1 MCNKSKLLMWGLLI
15 FLFTSNSFAQQYGRN
30 KIQYEKK
37 NWKLLQSEHFDIYF
51 YQGGKD
57 LAEFVAGTA
66 ESSYVDLSRDFDY
79 KLIARIPIVVY
90 RSHNDFSETN
100 ISSQV
105 VGESVGGFTEFLKD
119 RVIIP
124 FEGSYEKFRHVI
136 HHELTHAVMLQML
149 YGAGS
154 GAILR
159 GVSKMSPPLWFNE
172 GLAEYES
179 LGWDTDSDM
188 FVRDA
193 TLHGYLPPIPYL
205 QAFMAY
211 KGGQSVMLYLEDT
224 YGPHKLSELLHRMR
238 HSRSFKKAW
247 QQALNEPLEETSKKW
262 QRYMRKKYWPEIA
275 NRKEPS
281 DYALALTDH
290 EKWRNFIN
298 NSPALAP
305 KGDRIAFLSDRSGY
319 FDIYLTSVTEPKKVT
334 RLVAGQR
341 KSNLEELH
349 WLQPGMSWSPDG
361 RFIAFAARAG
371 KEDAL
376 NIIDVNRK
384 KIVHTFK
391 FGLDGLFSPA
401 WSPTNNEI
409 AFVGIKNSQSD
420 IYLYNLD
427 TEKLTHV
434 TDDVFSDLD
443 PAWSP
448 DGNDLVF
455 ASDRKENVEPKELRK
470 PVHMVGFDYKTTDI
484 YFVHKNG
491 AGMQRLTTS
500 PHNELS
506 PQWTADGKHLLY
518 VSDKSGISNIYSL
531 NPETLEDEAMTNLI
545 TGCAQLSWGSNSNRL
560 AFTAFSNGGYDI
572 FVWANPF
579 GTQNKIEQ
587 PVKTAFIKE
596 LDAGRRIPEIPQ
608 KNGEG
613 KIIVKQVQEEQDFSD
628 YVFGDDFRR
637 GKIAVANADSQS
649 IKLAPQDYKENGEYK
664 VHKYKTK
671 FGIDHVGVN
680 AGYDPIFGMQG
691 LTELSASDV
700 LGDHQLTLGIN
711 FVRDFLNSDFLFS
724 YLNQKNR
731 LNWSVSASQFVFF
744 YATNLGYVR
753 FANRGAS
760 FRASYPMTRF
770 KRIDLG
776 LQYVNIQ
783 QDYLNFAFLPGYS
796 TSVLMPSLSFTKDN
810 SIPGYTAPSDGQ
822 RYYASISG
830 SPKVGTSGR
839 EFISTYADL
848 RRYLAINRDFS
859 FALRLSGGANFG
871 KNPPLFILGGMHN
884 WLNYRYSTNL
894 DVTTIGDYFLSN
906 LMMPLRGADLYQMVG
921 DRAFLL
927 NFEFRFPLI
936 QYFVTRFPL
945 PLAFQNIRGLF
956 FWDAGSAWMHG
967 DNWKPFERTANNR
980 FIARDLVNGFG
991 YGVRINV
998 GFFLMRFDA
1007 AWQTDF
1013 SHTSSPRFYYSIGAD
1028 F

>member
-1 MCNKSKLLMWGLLI
+1 MNIKSKFWIWGFLVFLI
-15 FLFTSNSFAQQYGRN
+15 MSNALAQQYGQNR
-30 KIQYEKK
+30 IQYDKK
-37 NWKLLQSEHFDIYF
+37 NWKMLQSEHFDIYF

-57 LAEFVAGTA
+57 LAEFVASTA
-66 ESSYVDLSRDFDY
+66 ESSYVKISRDFDY
-79 KLIARIPIVVY
+79 KLIARIPFVVY

-100 ISSQV
+100 VSSQV
-105 VGESVGGFTEFLKD
+105 VEESVGGFTEFLKD

-154 GAILR
+154 GAIIKGISR
-159 GVSKMSPPLWFNE
+159 MEPPIWFTE

-188 FVRDA
+188 FARDA
-193 TLHGYLPPIPYL
+193 TLRGYLPPIPYL
-205 QAFMAY
+205 QAFLAY
-211 KGGQSVMLYLEDT
+211 KGGQSVLLYIEDT
-224 YGPHKLSELLHRMR
+224 YGPHKLGELLHRMR
-238 HSRSFKKAW
+238 HSRSFDRSWQKAM
-247 QQALNEPLEETSKKW
+247 NEPLKETSKKW

-281 DYALALTDH
+281 DYAIALTDH
-290 EKWRNFIN
+290 KEQGNFIN

-305 KGDRIAFLSDRSGY
+305 KGDRVAFLSDRSGY

-349 WLQPGMSWSPDG
+349 WLQPGISWSPDG
-361 RFIAFAARAG
+361 HFIAFASRAG

-376 NIIDVNRK
+376 NIIDVDRK
-384 KIVHTFK
+384 KIVNTYK
-391 FGLDGLFSPA
+391 FGLDGLFSPS

-427 TEKLTHV
+427 TKKLAHV

-448 DGNDLVF
+448 DGNDLAFV
-455 ASDRKENVEPKELRK
+455 SDRKENVESKELRK
-470 PVHMVGFDYKTTDI
+470 PIQMVGFDYKTTDI
-484 YFVHKNG
+484 YLVHKNG
-491 AGMQRLTTS
+491 SGMQRLTTS
-500 PHNELS
+500 PQNEFS
-506 PQWTADGKHLLY
+506 PQWSADGKYLLY
-518 VSDKSGISNIYSL
+518 VSDESGISNIYYL
-531 NPETLEDEAMTNLI
+531 DTKTEEKKALTNLL
-545 TGCAQLSWGSNSNRL
+545 TGCAQLSWGRNSDRL
-560 AFTAFSNGGYDI
+560 AFTAFSDGGYDI
-572 FVWANPF
+572 FVWADPF
-579 GTQNKIEQ
+579 ASQNKIEQ
-587 PVKTAFIKE
+587 PVKTAFMQE
-596 LDAGRRIPEIPQ
+596 LDAGRTFPGIPKTNSEGEIVA
-608 KNGEG
+608 KR
-613 KIIVKQVQEEQDFSD
+613 VQQDEDYSD
-628 YVFGDDFRR
+628 YVFGDNFRK
-637 GKIAVANADSQS
+637 GNIVAANADTQGVNLSP
-649 IKLAPQDYKENGEYK
+649 AEYKKGGEYK

-671 FGIDHVGVN
+671 FSIDHVGLS

-691 LTELSASDV
+691 LTQLDASDV
-700 LGDHQLTLGIN
+700 LGDHRLTLGIN
-711 FVRDFLNSDFLFS
+711 FIKDFLDSDFLFA

-731 LNWSVSASQFVFF
+731 LNWSVSASQFVYFF
-744 YATNLGYVR
+744 VTNFGYVR

-760 FRASYPMTRF
+760 FQTSYPMTRF
-770 KRIDLG
+770 KRINLG
-776 LQYVNIQ
+776 LQYLNIQ
-783 QDYLNFAFLPGYS
+783 QDYLDFSFLPSYN
-796 TSVLMPSLSFTKDN
+796 TSVLLPSISFTKDN
-810 SIPGYTAPSDGQ
+810 SIPGYTAPSNGE
-822 RYYASISG
+822 RYFASISG
-830 SPKVGTSGR
+830 SPKIGTSGR
-839 EFISTYADL
+839 EFVSTYADL
-848 RRYLAINRDFS
+848 RRYFAINRDYS
-859 FALRLSGGANFG
+859 FALRGSGGASFG
-871 KNPPLFILGGMHN
+871 KNPPLFILGGMQN

-894 DVTTIGDYFLSN
+894 NVATIGDYFLSN
-906 LMMPLRGADLYQMVG
+906 FMMPLRGADLYQMVG

-927 NFEFRFPLI
+927 NFEFRFPLV

-956 FWDAGSAWMHG
+956 FFDSGSAWMNG
-967 DNWKPFERTANNR
+967 ANWKPFERTSNNR

-991 YGVRINV
+991 YGVRINL

-1013 SHTSSPRFYYSIGAD
+1013 SHSSAPRYYYSIGAD